1 MSAINY
7 EELEEALPNSEESA
21 TPRVS
26 EVEPPEPESDPELI
40 KVSGPYKPKKKIF
53 TLKRALV
60 AAVVITAAGS
70 YFLFD
75 SADIENFVGKFPT
88 LQNGEVKNTLFNT
101 KLEELSRQKDEQ
113 ISTINGQLNNM
124 QGALKSVGSVSEQA
138 ATALN
143 MASQNQQ
150 ALMIINSKL
159 TQISMDL
166 ARLSDVKKQAPV
178 MNVGKDYGADIS
190 DIKGRMSDIIFSLSK
205 VTNAVKEN
213 GKDISSLDDRHMLMK
228 AELEQKAMDE
238 QRIAEAKS
246 KTPAVTIKVPWVN
259 KAANYDKK
267 VAVLVSPVT
276 HKKVTVVVGTDV
288 PQCGRVLDMIEESK
302 TIVTEQCSIAKG

>member
-1 MSAINY
+1 
-7 EELEEALPNSEESA
+7 
-21 TPRVS
+21 
-26 EVEPPEPESDPELI
+26 
-40 KVSGPYKPKKKIF
+40 
-53 TLKRALV
+53 
-60 AAVVITAAGS
+60 
-70 YFLFD
+70 
-75 SADIENFVGKFPT
+75 
-88 LQNGEVKNTLFNT
+88 
-101 KLEELSRQKDEQ
+101 
-113 ISTINGQLNNM
+113 
-124 QGALKSVGSVSEQA
+124 
-138 ATALN
+138 
-143 MASQNQQ
+143 
-150 ALMIINSKL
+150 
-159 TQISMDL
+159 L